1 VIGAAV
7 RDGVRV
13 GITGVGAAAP
23 ERVLTNDQLAAFVE
37 TSHDWIVERT
47 GIHERRVSE
56 PGVAA
61 SDLSIP
67 AAGQALEAA
76 GVQAAE
82 LDLVI
87 VATITPDYPFP
98 ATASVVADAIGAEGC
113 AAYDLQAGCTGFV
126 YAITQ
131 AYGQIASGLA
141 RKVLVVGVDLL
152 SKYVDWEDRGTCILF
167 GDGAGAVVLEP
178 VDSGGF
184 LAFELGNDGSGVE
197 HLWVPAGGT
206 RALPTHRTVDE
217 KLQTMRMN
225 GREVYRF
232 ATRVMVSSARSV
244 LETAGMTPSDVDLY
258 VPHQANK
265 RIIDHA
271 ARELG
276 IPSEKVFINVNRY
289 GNTSSASI
297 PLCLDEAV
305 REGALRKGTRLLMTG
320 VGTGLTWGS
329 ALIEWSATNGSR
341 TVA

>member
-67 AAGQALEAA
+67 AARQALEAA

-141 RKVLVVGVDLL
+141 RKVLVV
-152 SKYVDWEDRGTCILF
+152 
-167 GDGAGAVVLEP
+167 
-178 VDSGGF
+178 SGGF